1 MPMRVCM
8 HAFMYSC
15 MNASRNACMDAC
27 MSVHVC
33 MHSNQVSIKQR
44 FCGQSSSHHMPMSH
58 HAWCSGAVF
67 WKHSSSSHC
76 SEDPKQIQGLKAL
89 KCKNFTRLRSCQDY
103 HCSNEGQSQS
113 KFIHTK
119 RQIYTNLMILRSTKQ
134 LIPWA
139 LIAQSQNQYPS
150 PCALSM
156 LLAGWKFVIRTA
168 SSDRS
173 EAISSRMFHKGW
185 SIRVFTWS
193 RI

>member
-1 MPMRVCM
+1 MHHACLYAYACVYACM
-8 HAFMYSC
+8 HVFMYACMYSC

-58 HAWCSGAVF
+58 HVWCSGAVF

-89 KCKNFTRLRSCQDY
+89 KCKNFTRLLSCHEF
-103 HCSNEGQSQS
+103 HCSNGSQSQNQFYTH
-113 KFIHTK
+113 KA
-119 RQIYTNLMILRSTKQ
+119 TNLKILRSKNN

-139 LIAQSQNQYPS
+139 LIAQSQNQ
-150 PCALSM
+150 
-156 LLAGWKFVIRTA
+156 
-168 SSDRS
+168 
-173 EAISSRMFHKGW
+173 
-185 SIRVFTWS
+185 
-193 RI
+193 